1 MLLSPNVQACLLCD
15 GKRNERKRS
24 AHDNL
29 MNYSSYS
36 TITTDETTLIQNQ
49 LGKITLAVSYC
60 KKGFLAITA
69 DYKRL
74 RVKTRNFVFLPN
86 VTRTLLFHKLLT
98 TSEHTMNIE
107 IISFYVSKECK
118 NMQSL
123 LQLSSVVVG
132 LISELGQSDQTRENV
147 GVGKAISM

>member
-1 MLLSPNVQACLLCD
+1 MNFTD
-15 GKRNERKRS
+15 G
-24 AHDNL
+24 
-29 MNYSSYS
+29 NY
-36 TITTDETTLIQNQ
+36 ICN
-49 LGKITLAVSYC
+49 
-60 KKGFLAITA
+60 TA

-74 RVKTRNFVFLPN
+74 RDKTQNFVFLPN
-86 VTRTLLFHKLLT
+86 VIRTLLFHKLLT

-123 LQLSSVVVG
+123 LQLSSVVVK
-132 LISELGQSDQTRENV
+132 LISELNQSNQTRENV